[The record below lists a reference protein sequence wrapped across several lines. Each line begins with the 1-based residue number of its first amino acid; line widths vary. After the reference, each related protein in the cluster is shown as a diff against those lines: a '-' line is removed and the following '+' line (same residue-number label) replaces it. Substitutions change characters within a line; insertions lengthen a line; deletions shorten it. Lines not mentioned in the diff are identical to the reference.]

1 MGLRS
6 VVVSLAARISGGCDT
21 LMLHHI
27 AYGQRIADLEAVA
40 KAPSPL
46 DAATGGYPE
55 DAKFDSWVC
64 GQF

>member
-1 MGLRS
+1 
-6 VVVSLAARISGGCDT
+6 
-21 LMLHHI
+21 MLHHI
-27 AYGQRIADLEAVA
+27 AYEQRIADLEAVA